1 MPNLSHEFQ
10 EAVDAGLVSCRKHS
24 IDDLW
29 ILNYTPECQFSKSW
43 NRTTLQCRGLIVDAN
58 GNVVARPFGKFFNLS
73 EHDNPELPK
82 VPYGSPFTAYE
93 KMDGSLGII
102 FHYNNKWQIAT
113 RGSFESEQAK
123 EGQKILD
130 SMDTSNMDKS
140 LTYLV
145 EIIY

>member
-1 MPNLSHEFQ
+1 MPKLTQ
-10 EAVDAGLVSCRKHS
+10 GLQAAVDAGLVSCRKHPT
-24 IDDLW
+24 DELW

-43 NRTTLQCRGLIVDAN
+43 SDVTLRCRGLIVDAE
-58 GNVVARPFGKFFNLS
+58 GTVVARPFRKFFNLS
-73 EHDNPELPK
+73 EHDSPELPD

-93 KMDGSLGII
+93 KMDGSLGVI

-123 EGQKILD
+123 EGQKMLD
-130 SMDTSNMDKS
+130 DMDTSGMDKTM
-140 LTYLV
+140 TYLV